1 MTLAELSAGE
11 IFAGVTHIIQKQTG
25 ISELEAFPR
34 ADQVAR
40 RLSPS
45 RPPADKHFS
54 SLLRQYELVGS
65 VKASIHL
72 EDRTDQTIHGA
83 AIEALEKL
91 DALEASASPSAS
103 ASAAA
108 SDHPRRIK
116 PGLLQD
122 FIRTCA
128 YCYREDR
135 LLLVMMSVPVLAT
148 LAALLLFVH
157 RISSGLL

>member
-25 ISELEAFPR
+25 ISELDAFPR

-40 RLSPS
+40 RLSPT
-45 RPPADKHFS
+45 RAPVDKHFP
-54 SLLRQYELVGS
+54 SLLRQYELVNS

-72 EDRTDQTIHGA
+72 EDRNDQAIHDA

-91 DALEASASPSAS
+91 DALQAS
-103 ASAAA
+103 ASAIAA
-108 SDHPRRIK
+108 PSDPPLRIK

-122 FIRTCA
+122 FIRTCV
-128 YCYREDR
+128 YWYRKDR
-135 LLLVMMSVPVLAT
+135 LLLAIMSVPVLAT
-148 LAALLLFVH
+148 LAALLLLLH
-157 RISSGLL
+157 RFSSGLL

>member
-1 MTLAELSAGE
+1 MTLADLSAGE

-40 RLSPS
+40 RLGPYRSPVG
-45 RPPADKHFS
+45 KHFP
-54 SLLRQYELVGS
+54 SLLRQYELVNS

-72 EDRTDQTIHGA
+72 EDRTDQEIHDA

-91 DALEASASPSAS
+91 EALEASASPSA
-103 ASAAA
+103 AP
-108 SDHPRRIK
+108 SDQPRRIK
-116 PGLLQD
+116 PGPLQD
-122 FIRTCA
+122 FIRTCV

-135 LLLVMMSVPVLAT
+135 LFLAMMSVLVVTT
-148 LAALLLFVH
+148 LAALLLLLQRF
-157 RISSGLL
+157 SSGLL